1 MFKGVVFS
9 DSLKNHIDSK
19 NVSICQ
25 FLAFLDIL
33 DIVKHVEH
41 NFYSNKDWHF
51 RYDVGGMIKLS
62 LVKFFRQVP
71 YKKLVLSEEEAY
83 LLGFKEK
90 DGVIQIPSG
99 GTLHHFVKY
108 RIGVEG
114 TDQIMMMVGK
124 KIARLVDSKDA
135 KLDSIP
141 LEESA
146 PEG

>member
-1 MFKGVVFS
+1 MAEIITVFKGIVFS
-9 DSLKNHIDSK
+9 DSLKNHIDAK

-25 FLAFLDIL
+25 FLAFLDIT
-33 DIVKHVEH
+33 DIVKQVEN
-41 NFYSNKDWHF
+41 NFYSDKDWHF
-51 RYDVGGMIKLS
+51 RFDVGGMIKLS
-62 LVKFFRQVP
+62 MVKFFRKLP

-114 TDQIMMMVGK
+114 IDQIMMMVG
-124 KIARLVDSKDA
+124 R
-135 KLDSIP
+135 
-141 LEESA
+141 
-146 PEG
+146 